1 MSKEETNI
9 STSPPTRESRLRK
22 LKETLSILQNDYRT
36 YQDYLKRIEKKYSY
50 LRDNLARIDL
60 SAYEEMTEEYE
71 IERNTILSNQQA
83 LLSAIDRTKLDIL
96 TLPFETDSAKIEHS
110 IKGGT
115 FISIFT
121 SPKKELDVSESQPIK
136 VDSRN
141 NILGFRLVLQTKDKK

>member
-1 MSKEETNI
+1 MIEKTNI
-9 STSPPTRESRLRK
+9 STSPATRESKLRK
-22 LKETLSILQNDYRT
+22 LKETLSMLQKDYQT

-71 IERNTILSNQQA
+71 IERNTILNNQHA
-83 LLSAIDRTKLDIL
+83 LLLAIDRTKLDIL
-96 TLPFETDSAKIEHS
+96 TLAYETDSVKIEHS

-121 SPKKELDVSESQPIK
+121 SPKKELDVSETHPIK
-136 VDSRN
+136 LNSRD
-141 NILGFRLVLQTKDKK
+141 NILGFRLVLQTKEKR